1 MRKDLYGFQETQ
13 SANSR
18 LQKPKAQDILA
29 HAQATVI
36 NVNVPQKAAAP
47 AIGGGTS
54 SLSKGHKVTGAIV

>member
-1 MRKDLYGFQETQ
+1 MRKDVYGYHETQ

-18 LQKPKAQDILA
+18 LQNPKPNAKDILA

-47 AIGGGTS
+47 AIGGTS
-54 SLSKGHKVTGAIV
+54 ASTMSR

>member
-1 MRKDLYGFQETQ
+1 MRKDVYGLQETQ

-18 LQKPKAQDILA
+18 LQKAKPNAKDILA

-47 AIGGGTS
+47 AIGAASTMSRNNKKPIAG
-54 SLSKGHKVTGAIV
+54 